1 MIILSGIKYFFKG
14 KKRLHLLNALE
25 NEEEYFNRNT
35 SYAGKRIRSTD
46 EIHHLIGEKLL
57 SGSPFMA
64 GRYGYTEMFVMR
76 TFQFKM
82 KWNYDKAMK
91 QLCLWSGFFPEKISM
106 GYRFT
111 EMMRNA
117 GRQVD
122 ILGVELEPFEDYY
135 ISHELKRELEISAL
149 SSLEPWKN
157 PEAPWSALL
166 KGKRVLIIHPFAE
179 TIEKQYKKR
188 DKIFPGTEILP
199 EFTLITQKAVQ
210 TIAGEKDSRFSD
222 WFEALDYMYEEAIK
236 KSFDIAIVG
245 CGAYGFPL
253 AAMLRQKGKQVIH
266 LGGALQ
272 ILFGIKGKR
281 WDEQEKYSYVRAFY
295 NDFWV
300 YPEQQERPRQLEQ
313 VEGGCYW

>member
-1 MIILSGIKYFFKG
+1 MLILSGIKYFLKG
-14 KKRLHLLNALE
+14 KMRLRMLNALE
-25 NEEEYFNRNT
+25 DEEEYFNRNT
-35 SYAGKRIRSTD
+35 YYAGKIIKSTD
-46 EIHHLIGEKLL
+46 EIQYLIGEKIL
-57 SGSPFMA
+57 SGNPFMV

-82 KWNYDKAMK
+82 QWNYCKAMK
-91 QLCLWSGFFPEKISM
+91 QLCLWSGFFPEEISM
-106 GYRFT
+106 GNRFT
-111 EMMRNA
+111 ETMRNA
-117 GRQVD
+117 SRQLDV
-122 ILGVELEPFEDYY
+122 LGVELEPFEDYY
-135 ISHELKRELEISAL
+135 ISQELKKEVEISAL

-157 PEAPWSALL
+157 PGAPWTALL
-166 KGKRVLIIHPFAE
+166 KGRRVLIIHPFAE

-188 DKIFPGTEILP
+188 EKIFPGTEILP
-199 EFTLITQKAVQ
+199 EFTLLTLKAVQ

-236 KSFDIAIVG
+236 KPFDIALIG

-253 AAMLRQKGKQVIH
+253 AAMLKQKGKQVIH

-281 WDEQEKYSYVRAFY
+281 WDIKGKYDYVRKFY
-295 NDFWV
+295 NDSWV
-300 YPEQQERPRQLEQ
+300 YPEQQERPKQLEQ

>member
-1 MIILSGIKYFFKG
+1 MIILSGIKYFLKG
-14 KKRLHLLNALE
+14 KKRLHMLE
-25 NEEEYFNRNT
+25 NLKDEDQYFDRNT
-35 SYAGKRIRSTD
+35 HYAGKIIKSID
-46 EIHHLIGEKLL
+46 EIQGSIGAKIL
-57 SGSPFMA
+57 SGNPFMA

-82 KWNYDKAMK
+82 KWNYCKAMK
-91 QLCLWSGFFPEKISM
+91 QLCLWSGFFPEDVSM
-106 GYRFT
+106 GSRFVDI
-111 EMMRNA
+111 MRNA
-117 GRQVD
+117 GRQLD

-135 ISHELKRELEISAL
+135 ISHELKRGLEISSL
-149 SSLEPWKN
+149 SNLEPWKN
-157 PEAPWSALL
+157 PEAPWSAFL

-188 DKIFPGTEILP
+188 EEIFPGTEILP
-199 EFTLITQKAVQ
+199 EFTLLTLKAVQ

-222 WFEALDYMYEEAIK
+222 WFEALDYMYEEAMK

-253 AAMLRQKGKQVIH
+253 AAMLRQEGKQVIH

-272 ILFGIKGKR
+272 LLFGIKGKR
-281 WDEQEKYSYVRAFY
+281 WDEQEKYDYVRKFY
-295 NDFWV
+295 NESWV
-300 YPEQQERPRQLEQ
+300 YPEQQERPKQLEQ